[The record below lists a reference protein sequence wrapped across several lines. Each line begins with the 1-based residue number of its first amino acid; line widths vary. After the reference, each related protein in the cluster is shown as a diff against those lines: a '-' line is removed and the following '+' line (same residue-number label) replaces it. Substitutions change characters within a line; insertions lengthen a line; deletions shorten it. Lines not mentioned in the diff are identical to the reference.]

1 MPVKEMIRRETGNS
15 MGNVTFSLK
24 TITAGEADTVLKRV
38 DSYINSMNNSNPNFL
53 KVCAADMKGKDSRA
67 VIFYADHDEN
77 FDIEAIPRNTNW
89 NMIKKQTSSD
99 YNKMYENILE
109 ELNNLSLYQQLHAK
123 VVFTNAAN
131 NKSQMAIYYPN

>member
-1 MPVKEMIRRETGNS
+1 MPVKEMIRKEMNSS
-15 MGNVTFSLK
+15 MGHVTFSLK
-24 TITAGEADTVLKRV
+24 TITAGEADTLLKRV
-38 DSYINSMNNSNPNFL
+38 NSCVNSMNNSNPNFL
-53 KVCAADMKGKDSRA
+53 KICASDMKGKDSRA
-67 VIFYADHDEN
+67 VIFYADHDED

-89 NMIKKQTSSD
+89 NMIKKQTGSD